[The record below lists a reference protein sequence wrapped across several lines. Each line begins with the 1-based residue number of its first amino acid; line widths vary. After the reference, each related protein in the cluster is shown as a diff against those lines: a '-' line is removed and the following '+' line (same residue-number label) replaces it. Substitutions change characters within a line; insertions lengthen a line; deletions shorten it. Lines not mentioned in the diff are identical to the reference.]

1 MAGKTLETTIEIAG
15 VLSPSLQKS
24 IQAAID
30 RLDEMSK
37 ETLDTAGAAEK
48 LAMEIST
55 QEDVLK
61 KLQQGYEDFV
71 VAGDESSESA
81 KQLAEHIQDVSAE
94 LDGNKDVLKAAQEA
108 AEKLTESQEDT
119 GDAYDRLQKQ
129 ISEQEDTLNTL
140 RRSYANVVLEQ
151 GEGSD
156 AAKDLASQIQ
166 KVSSELDDNQE
177 ALKAAQEAADKL
189 TESQKDAGDAYERL
203 ESQIA
208 GQEEQLASL
217 RRAYANVSLEQG
229 ESSDEARK
237 LASQITQLSGDLT
250 TNRQRLS
257 AADQA
262 ADQLGASLEDAG
274 QMAAESGDGYTVLKD
289 VLADLISNGIDKAK
303 EGLETLMLEGD
314 SSLSM
319 LEARTGASSAEMEKY
334 KDVMYDV
341 YNSNYGE
348 SLSDVSDAMSTVI
361 QMTDDLDK
369 ASLEQ
374 VTKNAIVLE
383 DVFGYD
389 TTESLR
395 TVNSMMDQ
403 FGISADEAFNL
414 VVQGAQNGLDQ
425 NGDLL
430 DTLNEYSVHFS
441 QLGMSAEDMM
451 NVLANGAENGTFSI
465 DKLGDTVK
473 EFGIRVID
481 DSDSTAK
488 AFKDLGLDVEEM
500 EDLFTAGGESASEA
514 FQETLKR
521 LGEVDN
527 KVWQNQIGVALFG
540 TMWED
545 LGAETVLAM
554 GNAEGAIDSTV
565 DAMGQLD
572 SAAYD
577 NLESS
582 LSQLGRTVSAE
593 ILQPIAEKLTPVLKD
608 GVDFINDHV
617 GPAVDYLIERLPTL
631 GAVIGA
637 IGTAIAG
644 IKIASFV
651 KKIGKLVGLLKG
663 KKLGGIFDS
672 LGLGGTSSG
681 DGLFGGFKKLAETS
695 TKTVLKGMTNMTII
709 LGGLGA
715 LTAAAALVAPTITSM
730 CDSGEFARLMVA
742 IGIVGLV
749 GAGMASLAGKIGD
762 IPVATATK
770 GLANMAIVL
779 GGLGVLTT
787 AIALIAPTVTSL
799 CDSGTF
805 TKLLTTISIT
815 GAAGSALAGLS
826 GVIGKIPISAV
837 LTGLGDIA
845 LALGGVTAI
854 VTAFAA
860 LNQIDGFQ
868 TFITSGGDLLAEI
881 FRIIGEVSGSVIG
894 GLGEGVT
901 NSLPQIGAN
910 LSDFAASIQPMF
922 ETISGVD
929 VSGVADFAGALASLV
944 AVIAGEKIVS
954 VITGGIDYTQLGTD
968 LNSMATELGGFFAT
982 VMAFPEGGFE
992 RANALFDCL
1001 AGIKSLPKEG
1011 GVIGWFEGEVDYAK
1025 MSTGLNQL
1033 AGAAGFFST
1042 IQGIPEDAF
1051 AKATALFECLAGIKS
1066 LPQDGGV
1073 VGWFTGEVD
1082 FSKIASGIQ
1091 SLAGEGMISALAAIS
1106 NIPESGFSSLTALF
1120 EALAGIKTMPKEG
1133 GIAGWFSGDSST
1145 GLTNISSQ
1153 LPEVGANIAAFFDSL
1168 GGRTDFSPISGLFNT
1183 LSNIEINTDVAE
1195 KGFWSG
1201 VSQLGSMGTELA
1213 NFANNASTF
1222 FTMINGLNLENLSGF
1237 WDALGGAGGLP
1248 ESLATLNTSVG
1259 TELSGIEETVT
1270 ASMENVNADVLAAM
1284 TLAASVVTLTLA
1296 SISTQF
1302 TTSGTSIKSSVQ
1314 STTQTVQTS
1323 FQTAMA
1329 NAQSVVSSGL
1339 AAISSMFANVQL
1351 QLPHI
1356 DLPHFNVA
1364 GTLSLNPP
1372 QVPEISVSW
1381 YKEGGILTEPTLFGL
1396 AGGEAGDEAVVPLE
1410 VLWNKLSTMIQEV
1423 FNSAS
1428 TTGGEAPGLTAT
1440 AGKLLAIEDFSLG
1453 SLANDARPVVYYDF
1467 SGFTW
1472 SPQIQVEGDT
1482 DEDTF
1487 MAQLKAHEAEF
1498 FDWLEEFVQMRE
1510 EASYA

>member
-94 LDGNKDVLKAAQEA
+94 LDGNKDVLKAAQDA

-140 RRSYANVVLEQ
+140 RRSYANVV
-151 GEGSD
+151 
-156 AAKDLASQIQ
+156 
-166 KVSSELDDNQE
+166 
-177 ALKAAQEAADKL
+177 
-189 TESQKDAGDAYERL
+189 
-203 ESQIA
+203 
-208 GQEEQLASL
+208 
-217 RRAYANVSLEQG
+217 LEQG

-274 QMAAESGDGYTVLKD
+274 QMAADSGDGYTVLKD

-389 TTESLR
+389 ATESLR

-441 QLGMSAEDMM
+441 QLGMSADDMM
-451 NVLANGAENGTFSI
+451 NILANGAENGTFSV
-465 DKLGDTVK
+465 DKLGDAVK
-473 EFGIRVID
+473 EFGISAMN
-481 DSDSTAK
+481 DSEDTAK
-488 AFKDLGLDVEEM
+488 AFRDLGLDVEEM
-500 EDLFTAGGESASEA
+500 EDLFAAGGESASEA

-582 LSQLGRTVSAE
+582 LSQLGRTVNAE
-593 ILQPIAEKLTPVLKD
+593 ILQPIAEKLTPILKD
-608 GVDFINDHV
+608 GVDFIDENI

-637 IGTAIAG
+637 IGAAIAG

-651 KKIGKLVGLLKG
+651 KKISKLVGLLKG

-672 LGLGGTSSG
+672 FGLGGTSSG
-681 DGLFGGFKKLAETS
+681 DGLFGGLKKLAETS
-695 TKTVLKGMTNMTII
+695 TKTVLKGMANMTII

-715 LTAAAALVAPTITSM
+715 LTAAAALVTPTITSM

-749 GAGMASLAGKIGD
+749 GTGMASLAGKIGD

-779 GGLGVLTT
+779 GGLGALTT

-799 CDSGTF
+799 CDSRTF
-805 TKLLTTISIT
+805 AKLLTTISIT
-815 GAAGSALAGLS
+815 GAVGSALAGLS

-894 GLGEGVT
+894 GMGEGIT
-901 NSLPQIGAN
+901 NSLPEIGAN
-910 LSDFAASIQPMF
+910 LSAFATSIQPMF

-929 VSGVADFAGALASLV
+929 VSGVADFAGALAALV

-954 VITGGIDYTQLGTD
+954 IITGGIDYTQLGTD
-968 LNSMATELGGFFAT
+968 LNSMATELSGFFTT

-1051 AKATALFECLAGIKS
+1051 AKANALFECLAGIKS

-1082 FSKIASGIQ
+1082 FSKISNGIQ
-1091 SLAGEGMISALAAIS
+1091 SLAGEGMISALTAIS

-1168 GGRTDFSPISGLFNT
+1168 GGRTDFSPISSLFNT

-1222 FTMINGLNLENLSGF
+1222 FAMINGLNLENLSGF
-1237 WDALGGAGGLP
+1237 WTALGGAGGLP
-1248 ESLATLNTSVG
+1248 ESLAALNTSVG

-1270 ASMENVNADVLAAM
+1270 ASMENINADVLAAM
-1284 TLAASVVTLTLA
+1284 TLAASVVTLMLA

-1302 TTSGTSIKSSVQ
+1302 TTSGASIKSSVQ

-1428 TTGGEAPGLTAT
+1428 TTGEAPGLTAT

-1467 SGFTW
+1467 SGFSW
-1472 SPQIQVEGDT
+1472 SPQIQVDGST
-1482 DEDTF
+1482 DENAF